1 MLGLSVYNMT
11 VRENQMEKSL
21 SLALSGAMNRY
32 YEPNMY
38 IVDKKPVS
46 SYDVEKAV
54 IEDINERL
62 TAGGTAIAT
71 VYVCDMEKGI
81 ISAGIEEEFK
91 LPTGVTKKISCKKT
105 IVADQPME
113 DKLTYEEW
121 YLYYSKN
128 KAGGLMENSRWLND
142 PEFNSLLR
150 QALAI

>member
-1 MLGLSVYNMT
+1 MKNVVLGIIGCLIVLYTAMLGLSVYNMT

-62 TAGGTAIAT
+62 TAA
-71 VYVCDMEKGI
+71 V
-81 ISAGIEEEFK
+81 
-91 LPTGVTKKISCKKT
+91 L
-105 IVADQPME
+105 Q
-113 DKLTYEEW
+113 
-121 YLYYSKN
+121 LY
-128 KAGGLMENSRWLND
+128 
-142 PEFNSLLR
+142 SLCM
-150 QALAI
+150 

>member
-1 MLGLSVYNMT
+1 MKNVVLGIIGCLIVLYTAMLGLSVYNMT

-62 TAGGTAIAT
+62 TAGGTAIGHYFSRNRGRVQAS
-71 VYVCDMEKGI
+71 YRCDKENKLQKDYCSR
-81 ISAGIEEEFK
+81 SA
-91 LPTGVTKKISCKKT
+91 
-105 IVADQPME
+105 
-113 DKLTYEEW
+113 
-121 YLYYSKN
+121 N
-128 KAGGLMENSRWLND
+128 GG
-142 PEFNSLLR
+142 
-150 QALAI
+150 

>member
-1 MLGLSVYNMT
+1 MKNVVLGIIGCLILVYTAMLGLSVYNMT

-62 TAGGTAIAT
+62 TAGGTAIAI
-71 VYVCDMEKGI
+71 VYVLSLI
-81 ISAGIEEEFK
+81 HISE
-91 LPTGVTKKISCKKT
+91 PT
-105 IVADQPME
+105 
-113 DKLTYEEW
+113 
-121 YLYYSKN
+121 
-128 KAGGLMENSRWLND
+128 RH
-142 PEFNSLLR
+142 
-150 QALAI
+150 

>member
-1 MLGLSVYNMT
+1 MKNVVLGIIGCLIVLYTAMLGLSVYNMT

-81 ISAGIEEEFK
+81 ISARIDEDVQHAKRGK
-91 LPTGVTKKISCKKT
+91 NKKSCKHNKKKRAHKKADMTKKTMKI
-105 IVADQPME
+105 I
-113 DKLTYEEW
+113 
-121 YLYYSKN
+121 
-128 KAGGLMENSRWLND
+128 LN
-142 PEFNSLLR
+142 
-150 QALAI
+150 

>member
-1 MLGLSVYNMT
+1 MKNVVLGIIGCLIVVYTAMLGLSVYNMT

-38 IVDKKPVS
+38 IVIAADRLFIHDMYIVDKKPVS
-46 SYDVEKAV
+46 SYDVEKAL

-113 DKLTYEEW
+113 D
-121 YLYYSKN
+121 N
-128 KAGGLMENSRWLND
+128 
-142 PEFNSLLR
+142 
-150 QALAI
+150 

>member
-62 TAGGTAIAT
+62 TVGGTAIAT

-113 DKLTYEEW
+113 D
-121 YLYYSKN
+121 N
-128 KAGGLMENSRWLND
+128 
-142 PEFNSLLR
+142 
-150 QALAI
+150 

>member
-1 MLGLSVYNMT
+1 MKKCSTWNNRLSYCSVYSDAWAQCIQYDSQGKPDGKESVIST
-11 VRENQMEKSL
+11 FGCYEQI
-21 SLALSGAMNRY
+21 

-91 LPTGVTKKISCKKT
+91 LLQV
-105 IVADQPME
+105 
-113 DKLTYEEW
+113 
-121 YLYYSKN
+121 
-128 KAGGLMENSRWLND
+128 
-142 PEFNSLLR
+142 
-150 QALAI
+150 

>member
-1 MLGLSVYNMT
+1 MKNVVLGIIGCLIVVYTAMLGLSVYNVT
-11 VRENQMEKSL
+11 VRENQMEKCL

-54 IEDINERL
+54 IEDIDERL
-62 TAGGTAIAT
+62 TAGGTASTT
-71 VYVCDMEKGI
+71 VY
-81 ISAGIEEEFK
+81 K

-113 DKLTYEEW
+113 D
-121 YLYYSKN
+121 N
-128 KAGGLMENSRWLND
+128 
-142 PEFNSLLR
+142 
-150 QALAI
+150 

>member
-1 MLGLSVYNMT
+1 MKNVVLGVIGCLIVLYTAMLGLSVYNMT

-62 TAGGTAIAT
+62 TAIAT

-113 DKLTYEEW
+113 D
-121 YLYYSKN
+121 N
-128 KAGGLMENSRWLND
+128 
-142 PEFNSLLR
+142 
-150 QALAI
+150 

>member
-1 MLGLSVYNMT
+1 MKNVVLGIIGCLIVLYTAMLGLSVYNMT

-62 TAGGTAIAT
+62 TAGGSAIAT

-81 ISAGIEEEFK
+81 ISAGRVQASYRCDKENK
-91 LPTGVTKKISCKKT
+91 LQKDYCSRS
-105 IVADQPME
+105 A
-113 DKLTYEEW
+113 
-121 YLYYSKN
+121 N
-128 KAGGLMENSRWLND
+128 GG
-142 PEFNSLLR
+142 
-150 QALAI
+150 